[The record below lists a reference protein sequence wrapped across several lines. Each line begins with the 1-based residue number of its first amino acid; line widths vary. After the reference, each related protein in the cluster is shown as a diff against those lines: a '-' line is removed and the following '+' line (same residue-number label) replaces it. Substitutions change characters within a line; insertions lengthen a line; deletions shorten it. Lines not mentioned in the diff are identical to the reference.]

1 MDANKGIIVNGGALN
16 ADNIIAG
23 DNASMNVFANNTNRN
38 ASVTQNT
45 DLQQL
50 SSLIE
55 VLFEKLQ
62 VPGEEVANKAD
73 LLDAI
78 NDLKEEIKKPEPK
91 KSLLK
96 VLGKTVLDNLGYVK
110 TLAPIAQSIW
120 HHISSFIG

>member
-1 MDANKGIIVNGGALN
+1 MDTNNGIIVNGGALN
-16 ADNIIAG
+16 AENVVVG
-23 DNASMNVFANNTNRN
+23 DNATINNTKNQN
-38 ASVTQNT
+38 A

-55 VLFEKLQ
+55 VLFNKLQ
-62 VPGEEVANKAD
+62 SPGEDMANKAD
-73 LLDAI
+73 VLDAI

-91 KSLLK
+91 KSILK

-110 TLAPIAQSIW
+110 TLAPIAERIW